1 MAAQCEQLP
10 PPNLDPAP
18 SNECPFLG
26 DFLGLLLLTGEC
38 VGCPPGPPRWVRA
51 GLGGPD
57 EEEDDDAAAVWGA
70 VGPRVETLEGNLAVR
85 TGLLEP
91 TYGLK
96 LNKMSLETGGRKD
109 YFWL

>member
-1 MAAQCEQLP
+1 MEINWELEKVYKNYFGCPVAAQWEQLP

-57 EEEDDDAAAVWGA
+57 EEEDDDAAAV
-70 VGPRVETLEGNLAVR
+70 
-85 TGLLEP
+85 
-91 TYGLK
+91 
-96 LNKMSLETGGRKD
+96 
-109 YFWL
+109 